1 MLVYFRNLSLLL
13 ILSCIF
19 CFLALVGALACLLCI
34 VLAPL
39 LAFHIKK
46 LINFSITTENYTNEN
61 I

>member
-1 MLVYFRNLSLLL
+1 MLVYFRNLSLLI
-13 ILSCIF
+13 ILSCVF
-19 CFLALVGALACLLCI
+19 CFLALVGVLACLVCI

-46 LINFSITTENYTNEN
+46 FINFSMTTENHINEN